1 MAKKIILNIILSVFC
16 IHIAVSQEVV
26 VGLQSERIISDY
38 HAKNREYKGLA
49 ADTIDLPF
57 FDDFS
62 EISVSPDRD
71 KWSDEFV
78 FINNTYTVDQ
88 ITTGVATLDALDN
101 TGRLYEA
108 ASSFVFEADRL
119 TSQPINLNLAS
130 SDSIRLSFYYQPGG
144 LGDVPE
150 ENDSLILQ
158 FYAPAEGKWYPAWK
172 ATGGSYSAFKPVI
185 LRIDNARFLRKGF
198 RFRFI
203 SFASLSANLSE
214 PSMTGNCD
222 QWNID
227 YILLDKYRN
236 DEDTVFQDVAFRLN
250 HRSLLNNHEA
260 MPLKQFQKVAL
271 QEMGSSIPMHYRNN
285 DVIVRNV
292 TRNFEIWDVYRNSLA
307 KTISAGAI
315 NVEPRTNVDDSADL
329 IYTFSTDAD
338 SALFRVTSWLI
349 TDVFD
354 PKDND
359 TLVYY
364 QKFGN
369 YFAFDDGT
377 SEGGY
382 GVNGL
387 GSRNAMVAYRFK
399 SFMEDTIRAVQIC
412 FNDSYMNANQR
423 AFDLMVWD
431 DIGGMPGNVLYSQE
445 KALVRQGDAIN
456 GFYTYVLRD
465 GIMVDDIFYV
475 GWKQITETFLN
486 AGLDINTPHGG
497 KQFYWINGNWFHS
510 GVSGSL
516 MIRPVTGAP
525 LATAIN
531 DIPYNRNINILH
543 FYPNP
548 AGDFITI
555 DETEIALTG
564 KIYISIVDLQG
575 REVLKVPLSER
586 IDISSLHEGMYIII
600 ATRNGNPFGHNRLIK
615 TR

>member
-1 MAKKIILNIILSVFC
+1 MAKKIILNIILCIFC
-16 IHIAVSQEVV
+16 IDIAVSQEVV
-26 VGLQSERIISDY
+26 TGLQSDRIISDN
-38 HAKNREYKGLA
+38 HSKNRALKGLS
-49 ADTIDLPF
+49 ADTLTLPL

-62 EISVSPDRD
+62 ELSVSPDPN
-71 KWSDEFV
+71 KWSDDYA
-78 FINNTYTVDQ
+78 FINNNYSNDQ

-119 TSQPINLNLAS
+119 TSLPIDLNLAP

-150 ENDSLILQ
+150 VNDSLILQ
-158 FYAPAEGKWYPAWK
+158 FYAPAEDKWYPAWK
-172 ATGGSYSAFKPVI
+172 ADGGSYSAFKQVI
-185 LRIDNARFLRKGF
+185 LRIDNDRFLTKGF
-198 RFRFI
+198 RFRFV
-203 SFASLSANLSE
+203 SFASLSANLAE

-236 DEDTVFQDVAFRLN
+236 DEDTVFQDVAFRSG

-260 MPLKQFQKVAL
+260 MPIKQFQKISL
-271 QEMGSSIPMHYRNN
+271 LEMGSSIPMHYRNN
-285 DVIVRNV
+285 DIIVRNV

-307 KTISAGAI
+307 KAFSAGAI
-315 NVEPRTNVDDSADL
+315 NADPKTNIDDSADL
-329 IYTFSTDAD
+329 IYTFAADTD

-354 PKDND
+354 PKEND
-359 TLVYY
+359 TVVYY

-369 YFAFDDGT
+369 YFSFDDGT

-423 AFDLMVWD
+423 TFDLMIWD

-445 KALVRQGDAIN
+445 KAIVKLGEDLN
-456 GFYTYVLRD
+456 GFYTYHLRD
-465 GIMVDDIFYV
+465 PIMVDDIFYV

-486 AGLDINTPHGG
+486 AGLDINTPHNG
-497 KQFYWINGNWFHS
+497 KQFYWINGNWINS

-531 DIPYNRNINILH
+531 DVPYRNKNSLH

-548 AGDFITI
+548 AVDFITI
-555 DETEIALTG
+555 DQTDWMVAGNT
-564 KIYISIVDLQG
+564 YISIVDLQG
-575 REVLKVPLSER
+575 REVLKVLLTER
-586 IDISSLHEGMYIII
+586 IDISSLREGMYIIT
-600 ATRNGNPFGHNRLIK
+600 ATRNGIPFEYNRLIK

>member
-16 IHIAVSQEVV
+16 INIAVSQEVV
-26 VGLQSERIISDY
+26 VGLQSDRIISDN
-38 HAKNREYKGLA
+38 HAKKREYKGAA
-49 ADTIDLPF
+49 ADTITLPF

-62 EISVSPDRD
+62 EVSVSPDPN

-119 TSQPINLNLAS
+119 TSQPINLNIAA

-172 ATGGSYSAFKPVI
+172 TTGGSYSGFKPVI
-185 LRIDNARFLRKGF
+185 LRIENPRFLMKGF

-214 PSMTGNCD
+214 PSMAGNCD

-236 DEDTVFQDVAFRLN
+236 DEDTVFQDVAFRTS

-271 QEMGSSIPMHYRNN
+271 LEMGSSIPMHYRNN
-285 DVIVRNV
+285 DIIVRNV
-292 TRNFEIWDVYRNSLA
+292 TRNFEIWDVYNNSLA
-307 KTISAGAI
+307 KSISAGAI
-315 NVEPRTNVDDSADL
+315 NVDPKTNVDDSADL
-329 IYTFSTDAD
+329 IYTFTTAND

-359 TLVYY
+359 TVVYY

-412 FNDSYMNANQR
+412 FNDSYMNANLR
-423 AFDLMVWD
+423 TFDLMVWD
-431 DIGGMPGNVLYSQE
+431 DIGGKPGNVLYSQE
-445 KALVRQGDAIN
+445 KAMVKQGEALN
-456 GFYTYVLRD
+456 GFYTYNLRD
-465 GIMVDDIFYV
+465 PIMVDDIFYV

-486 AGLDINTPHGG
+486 SGLDINTPHAG
-497 KQFYWINGNWFHS
+497 KQFYWINGNWIQS

-531 DIPYNRNINILH
+531 DIPYRNRTTLH

-548 AGDFITI
+548 AVDFITI
-555 DETEIALTG
+555 DEAEIAVTG
-564 KIYISIVDLQG
+564 KIYISIVDLYG

-586 IDISSLHEGMYIII
+586 IDISSLHEGMYIIV
-600 ATRNGNPFGHNRLIK
+600 ATRNGNPFGYNRLIK

>member
-16 IHIAVSQEVV
+16 INIAVSQEVV
-26 VGLQSERIISDY
+26 VGLQSDRIISDN
-38 HAKNREYKGLA
+38 HAKKREYKGAA
-49 ADTIDLPF
+49 ADTIALPF

-62 EISVSPDRD
+62 EVSVSPDPN

-119 TSQPINLNLAS
+119 TSQPINLNIAA
-130 SDSIRLSFYYQPGG
+130 SDSIRLSFYYQSGG

-172 ATGGSYSAFKPVI
+172 TTGGSYSGFKPVI
-185 LRIDNARFLRKGF
+185 LRIENPRFLMKGF

-214 PSMTGNCD
+214 PSMAGNCD

-236 DEDTVFQDVAFRLN
+236 DEDTVFQDVAFRSS

-271 QEMGSSIPMHYRNN
+271 LEMGSSIPMHYRNN
-285 DVIVRNV
+285 DIIVRNV
-292 TRNFEIWDVYRNSLA
+292 TRNFEIWDVYNNSLA
-307 KTISAGAI
+307 KLISAGAI
-315 NVEPRTNVDDSADL
+315 NVDPKTNVDDSADL
-329 IYTFSTDAD
+329 IYTFSTSND
-338 SALFRVTSWLI
+338 SALFKVTSWLI

-359 TLVYY
+359 TVVYY

-423 AFDLMVWD
+423 TFDLMVWD
-431 DIGGMPGNVLYSQE
+431 DIGGIPGNVLYSQE
-445 KALVRQGDAIN
+445 KAMVKQGEALN
-456 GFYTYVLRD
+456 GFYTYNLRD
-465 GIMVDDIFYV
+465 PIMVDDIFYV

-486 AGLDINTPHGG
+486 AGLDINTPHAG
-497 KQFYWINGNWFHS
+497 KQFYWINGNWIQS

-531 DIPYNRNINILH
+531 DVPYRNRTTLH

-548 AGDFITI
+548 AIDFITI
-555 DETEIALTG
+555 DEAEIAVTG
-564 KIYISIVDLQG
+564 KIYISIVDLYG

-600 ATRNGNPFGHNRLIK
+600 ATRNGNPFGYNRLIK

>member
-1 MAKKIILNIILSVFC
+1 MGRKTILNIILFFFC
-16 IHIAVSQEVV
+16 VDIAVSQEVV
-26 VGLQSERIISDY
+26 VGLQSDRIISAN
-38 HAKNREYKGLA
+38 HAKKREYKGSV
-49 ADTIDLPF
+49 ADTIALPF

-62 EISVSPDRD
+62 EVSVSPDPG
-71 KWSDEFV
+71 KWSDESV

-119 TSQPINLNLAS
+119 TSQPINLNLAA

-158 FYAPAEGKWYPAWK
+158 FYAPAEEKWYPAWK
-172 ATGGSYSAFKPVI
+172 ATGGSYSGFKPVI
-185 LRIDNARFLRKGF
+185 LRIENSRFLRKGF

-236 DEDTVFQDVAFRLN
+236 DEDTVFQDVAFRSN

-271 QEMGSSIPMHYRNN
+271 LEMGSSIPMHYRNN
-285 DVIVRNV
+285 DIIVRNV

-307 KTISAGAI
+307 KSISAGAI
-315 NVEPRTNVDDSADL
+315 NVEPGTNVDDSADL
-329 IYTFSTDAD
+329 IYTFSTDNND

-359 TLVYY
+359 TVVYY

-423 AFDLMVWD
+423 TFDLMVWD

-456 GFYTYVLRD
+456 GFYTYHLRD
-465 GIMVDDIFYV
+465 AIMVDDIFYV

-486 AGLDINTPHGG
+486 AGLDINTPHDG
-497 KQFYWINGNWFHS
+497 KQFYWINGNWIHS

-525 LATAIN
+525 LATAIE
-531 DIPYNRNINILH
+531 DVPYRNRTNLH

-548 AGDFITI
+548 ASDFITI
-555 DETEIALTG
+555 DETEIVLTG
-564 KIYISIVDLQG
+564 KIQVSIVDLHG

-600 ATRNGNPFGHNRLIK
+600 ATRNGNPFGYNRLIK

>member
-1 MAKKIILNIILSVFC
+1 MTKKIILNIILSVFC
-16 IHIAVSQEVV
+16 INIAVSQEVV
-26 VGLQSERIISDY
+26 VGLQSDRIISDN
-38 HAKNREYKGLA
+38 HAKKREYKGAA
-49 ADTIDLPF
+49 ADTIALPF

-62 EISVSPDRD
+62 EVSVSPDPN

-119 TSQPINLNLAS
+119 TSQPINLNIAA
-130 SDSIRLSFYYQPGG
+130 SDSIRLSFYYQSGG

-172 ATGGSYSAFKPVI
+172 TTGGSYSGFKPVI
-185 LRIDNARFLRKGF
+185 LRIENPRFLMKGF

-214 PSMTGNCD
+214 PSMAGNCD

-236 DEDTVFQDVAFRLN
+236 DEDTVFQDVAFRSS

-271 QEMGSSIPMHYRNN
+271 LEMGSSIPMHYRNN
-285 DVIVRNV
+285 DIIVRNV
-292 TRNFEIWDVYRNSLA
+292 TRNFEIWDVYNNSLA
-307 KTISAGAI
+307 KLISAGAI
-315 NVEPRTNVDDSADL
+315 NVDPKTNVDDSADL
-329 IYTFSTDAD
+329 IYTFSTSND
-338 SALFRVTSWLI
+338 SALFKVTSWLI

-359 TLVYY
+359 TVVYY

-423 AFDLMVWD
+423 TFDLMVWD
-431 DIGGMPGNVLYSQE
+431 DIGGIPGNVLYSQE
-445 KALVRQGDAIN
+445 KAMVKQGEALN
-456 GFYTYVLRD
+456 GFYTYNLRD
-465 GIMVDDIFYV
+465 PIMVDDIFYV

-486 AGLDINTPHGG
+486 AGLDINTPHAG
-497 KQFYWINGNWFHS
+497 KQFYWINGNWIQS

-531 DIPYNRNINILH
+531 DVPYRNRTTLH

-548 AGDFITI
+548 AIDFITI
-555 DETEIALTG
+555 DEAEIAVTG
-564 KIYISIVDLQG
+564 KIYISIVDLYG

-600 ATRNGNPFGHNRLIK
+600 ATRNGNPFGYNRLIK